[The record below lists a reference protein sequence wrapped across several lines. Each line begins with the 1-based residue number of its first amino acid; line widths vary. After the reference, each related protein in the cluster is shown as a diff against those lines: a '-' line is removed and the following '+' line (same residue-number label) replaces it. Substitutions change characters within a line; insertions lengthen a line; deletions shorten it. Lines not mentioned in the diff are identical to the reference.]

1 VRIAVVGSGIAGLVC
16 AHLLARHHD
25 VVIFESQDR
34 PGGHAHTVTV
44 TVDGKKLAVD
54 TGFLVYNERTY
65 PGLVRL
71 FDQLGIATQ
80 ASDMSFSV
88 VDDVAG
94 LEYCGTSPSTVFA
107 QRKNLWNPTFVRM
120 LVDVARFNRT
130 GQKMLKAPPRA
141 NFTVA
146 DMLAHGRWSTAFR
159 EWYLIPLGSSIWSA
173 DPTTFAQMP
182 LTTLLQFFDRHGLL
196 ALGDR
201 PTWRTVSGG
210 SVHYVEA
217 LLTPFRA
224 AGRLHLS
231 TPVEQIRRTDEG
243 VELIFHG
250 QRVERYDH
258 VVVATH
264 SDEALRMLANATP
277 EQKEVLGDISYQ
289 SNRVTLHTDA
299 RLMPKNRRVWAA
311 WNYHRSANVTHHV
324 TMTYY
329 LNQLQALDTA
339 VPLLVTLNRDN
350 EIDPAAVLETFEY
363 SHPVLDATAVRAQAR
378 HGEISGRD
386 GISFCGAYWASG
398 FHEDGLQSA
407 VAVCATLG
415 VEW

>member
-1 VRIAVVGSGIAGLVC
+1 VGSGIAGLVC

-88 VDDVAG
+88 ADDVVG

-350 EIDPAAVLETFEY
+350 EIDPAAVSRLSSTPIRY
-363 SHPVLDATAVRAQAR
+363 STPPP
-378 HGEISGRD
+378 
-386 GISFCGAYWASG
+386 
-398 FHEDGLQSA
+398 
-407 VAVCATLG
+407 
-415 VEW
+415 

>member
-1 VRIAVVGSGIAGLVC
+1 MGSGIAGLVC

-34 PGGHAHTVTV
+34 PGGHAHTVPV
-44 TVDGKKLAVD
+44 SVDGKELAVD

-71 FDQLGIATQ
+71 FDQLGIVTQ

-88 VDDVAG
+88 ADEVAG
-94 LEYCGTSPSTVFA
+94 LEYCGTSPNSVFA
-107 QRKNLWNPTFVRM
+107 QRRNLWNPTFVRM

-130 GQKMLKAPPRA
+130 GKKLLKDPPHA

-146 DMLAHGRWSTAFR
+146 DMLVQGRWSTAFR

-173 DPTTFAQMP
+173 DPTTFTQMP

-196 ALGDR
+196 ATGDR

-217 LLTPFRA
+217 LLAPFRA
-224 AGRLHLS
+224 AGRLQLS
-231 TPVEQIRRTDEG
+231 APVEQIRRTGEG
-243 VELIFHG
+243 VELIVRGPRFE
-250 QRVERYDH
+250 QFDH

-264 SDEALRMLANATP
+264 SDEALSMLANATP
-277 EQKEVLGDISYQ
+277 EEKEVLGNIAYQ
-289 SNRVTLHTDA
+289 KNQVTLHTDA

-311 WNYHRSANVTHHV
+311 WNYHRSASVTDRV
-324 TMTYY
+324 TMTYF

-339 VPLLVTLNRDN
+339 TPLLVTLNRDN
-350 EIDPAAVLETFEY
+350 EIDPATVLESFEY
-363 SHPVLDATAVRAQAR
+363 SHPVIDATAVGAQAR
-378 HGEISGRD
+378 HREISGRD
-386 GISFCGAYWASG
+386 RISFCGAYWGSG

-407 VAVCATLG
+407 LSVCATLG
-415 VEW
+415 EEW